1 MGSKTIRSIYLI
13 IASAF
18 IVMFVILSGC
28 QAGWPFSGQPDETA
42 LSSFTPTLTVRP
54 ARTRTYPG
62 PIETPVTPIPDPLQ
76 GVGRQDEVESIV
88 LLGLDQDFPFS
99 GRTDAVHLIL
109 YNRRTA
115 MASIISVPPDLFVYI
130 PGYTMQRINTAW
142 PVGGIELVKDTL
154 EYNLGIYPDHYL
166 VVQPSDF
173 PRLVNAIS
181 GIDVT
186 VIDDLTDPCQLTP
199 GSIHMNGD
207 QAFCYAIHRR
217 GEDDIDRNR
226 RQLQVMR
233 AYFLRLTMDGQ
244 IARLPELYD
253 EFHDSV
259 QTDLTL
265 TDLTSDLPLSIML
278 ADPQRVGY
286 YQISWDEVTQWIMP
300 GRAKTLVL
308 LPNRSAL
315 LALILAAIDNVMTP
329 APLSDLAVT
338 LQAQLT
344 NIVLSSFTPTPS
356 SSLPI
361 LTSTTGLT
369 STPYTATITLS
380 VTPTTTGTLEPYP
393 YPYPTPSPT
402 QNPYP

>member
-1 MGSKTIRSIYLI
+1 MGLKTSRSIYLI
-13 IASAF
+13 LASVF
-18 IVMFVILSGC
+18 IIIFVILAGC
-28 QAGWPFSGQPDETA
+28 QAGWPFSSQSDEIVA
-42 LSSFTPTLTVRP
+42 SSFTPTLTVRP

-62 PIETPVTPIPDPLQ
+62 PIEPPVTPIPDPLQ
-76 GVGRQDEVESIV
+76 GISRLDEVESIV

-99 GRTDAVHLIL
+99 GRTDAIHLIL

-115 MASIISVPPDLFVYI
+115 MASIISIPPDLFVYI

-154 EYNLGIYPDHYL
+154 EYNFGIYPDHYL

-173 PRLVNAIS
+173 PRLVDAIS

-186 VIDDLTDPCQLTP
+186 VIDDMTDSCQLAP

-233 AYFLRLTMDGQ
+233 SYFLRLIVDGQ
-244 IARLPELYD
+244 IARLPELNK
-253 EFHDSV
+253 EFHNSV
-259 QTDLTL
+259 KTDLTV
-265 TDLTSDLPLSIML
+265 TDLTSDLPLAIML
-278 ADPQRVGY
+278 ADPQRIGY
-286 YQISWDEVTQWIMP
+286 FQISWDEVTQWIMP

-308 LPNRSAL
+308 LPNRDAL

-329 APLSDLAVT
+329 APLSDLAIT

-344 NIVLSSFTPTPS
+344 KIVLSSFTPTPS
-356 SSLPI
+356 LSI
-361 LTSTTGLT
+361 LTITTGLT
-369 STPYTATITLS
+369 
-380 VTPTTTGTLEPYP
+380 G
-393 YPYPTPSPT
+393 
-402 QNPYP
+402 